1 MSFKINITEKKIING
16 EVMNLNI
23 KNNDKI
29 VGYPIPSQKET
40 TKKTQY
46 ADVTN
51 LFVNNS
57 LNNIT

>member
-1 MSFKINITEKKIING
+1 
-16 EVMNLNI
+16 MNLNI

-51 LFVNNS
+51 LFVNNF